1 MKQDKVTFNH
11 GKIVNV
17 NIFYEISKNVS
28 DYSALE
34 NCLFGAVSL
43 TKNADINSY
52 KYSGYGSGF
61 DRYRGFSYPSIG
73 LGRNLIIIFAV
84 DMSSSVY
91 ADNNKKKKKK
101 KKENKFWF

>member
-17 NIFYEISKNVS
+17 YIFYEISKNVS
-28 DYSALE
+28 DYLALE

-73 LGRNLIIIFAV
+73 LGRNLIIFAV

-91 ADNNKKKKKK
+91 ADNNNNNNN
-101 KKENKFWF
+101 NKNK